1 MASVV
6 PLSLP
11 HMTTRDVDM
20 GQYSVP
26 AGSTV
31 FYNLAEIAMDP
42 ESFPQP
48 DRFDPQRHLGPNDG
62 SFVPHPRV
70 QPFGIGKRR
79 CLGETMAKAEL
90 YMFFTG
96 IVGRFKLEPG
106 KGTDLEALSTRRA
119 EGLVVGPEQKFR
131 VCFTPIN

>member
-1 MASVV
+1 
-6 PLSLP
+6 
-11 HMTTRDVDM
+11 MTTRDVDM

-42 ESFPQP
+42 ESFPEP
-48 DRFDPQRHLGPNDG
+48 DQFDPERHLDPNDR
-62 SFVPHPRV
+62 SFIPHPRV
-70 QPFGIGKRR
+70 QPFGIGKMR

-90 YMFFTG
+90 YMFFAG
-96 IVGRFKLEPG
+96 IISSFELEPG
-106 KGTDLEALSTRRA
+106 LGTHPETLSTNRA

-131 VCFTPIN
+131 VCFKSTN